1 MIYVPPIGFVLI
13 PLSLGIFFLRP
24 QYLGPWAIIMS
35 AFQAASVLNIEGGFP
50 LGVSPYFFVLILIA
64 IRFLPLWL
72 GGKCGFETADVAI
85 DITQPLLILTIWAI
99 VSAFLLPWLFAGV
112 GVDVPR
118 LGMDSPH
125 TSPLQWSMSNAAQ
138 AMYVTLD
145 AIFVIY
151 VLWCGRTRGY
161 FERLIYAFVICGVIA
176 SAIGGYQYLSHYAGL
191 PYPTDFFN
199 SNPGWRQLMSQ
210 QLAGISRVSATFIEP
225 STAGAFFAVWS
236 TLMLFLAAGGGG
248 GWAWPLFVI
257 GVIMV
262 FLTTSTTGYLIGGL
276 VIALFVWKEFVRVF
290 TTGRISGRGLFLMVA
305 IAGAIVAA
313 ALFIPNFSAVLAK
326 ILWQKTDSQSGHDR
340 ATTMWEAV
348 RITAETCGMGAGLGS
363 NRPSGMLFYIASN
376 LGLPG
381 LMLFGVMIAA
391 IYKSLFAGLRSTS
404 PFDRTRGYLGA
415 AGWATAISL
424 TAMAVTGGDIT
435 GSQLWI
441 CVGVAATGSRAVW
454 LHHEAVGPIELQQ
467 YAMVEPEPLA
477 EPVPLVN
484 LAYAID
490 PVSGTI
496 VLSEEYCIS

>member
-1 MIYVPPIGFVLI
+1 MIYVTPIGFALI
-13 PLSLGIFFLRP
+13 PLSLAIFFLRP
-24 QYLGPWAIIMS
+24 QHLGPWAIVMS

-64 IRFLPLWL
+64 IRFVPLWL
-72 GGKCGFETADVAI
+72 TGKCGFDTADVAI
-85 DITQPLLILTIWAI
+85 EITQPLLILTIWAI

-151 VLWCGRTRGY
+151 LLWCGRMHGY
-161 FERLIYAFVICGVIA
+161 FERLVFAFVVSGAIA
-176 SAIGGYQYLSHYAGL
+176 SAIGAYQYIAHYSGL

-210 QLAGISRVSATFIEP
+210 QLAGISRISATFIEP

-236 TLMLFLAAGGGG
+236 TFLLFLAAGGSV

-276 VIALFVWKEFVRVF
+276 VIALFMWQEFARVF
-290 TTGRISGRGLFLMVA
+290 ASGRISARGVFSLML
-305 IAGAIVAA
+305 IVGGFTAA
-313 ALFIPNFSAVLAK
+313 ALFIPNFSALLSK
-326 ILWQKTDSQSGHDR
+326 ILWEKSDSQSGRDR
-340 ATTMWEAV
+340 ATTMWEAL

-363 NRPSGMLFYIASN
+363 NRPSGMFFYIASN

-381 LMLFGVMIAA
+381 LMLFGLMIWA
-391 IYKSLFAGLRSTS
+391 IYKTLSAALRSS
-404 PFDRTRGYLGA
+404 PAFDRARGYLGA

-424 TAMAVTGGDIT
+424 TALAVTAGDIT
-435 GSQLWI
+435 GSQLWV

-454 LHHEAVGPIELQQ
+454 LGRQGADQ
-467 YAMVEPEPLA
+467 MEPPPLVI
-477 EPVPLVN
+477 EPVP
-484 LAYAID
+484 AH
-490 PVSGTI
+490 I
-496 VLSEEYCIS
+496 VLHEEYNIS

>member
-1 MIYVPPIGFVLI
+1 MIYVPPIGFALI

-72 GGKCGFETADVAI
+72 CGKCGFDTADVAI
-85 DITQPLLILTIWAI
+85 EITQPLLILTIWAI

-161 FERLIYAFVICGVIA
+161 FERLIYAFVISGVIA
-176 SAIGGYQYLSHYAGL
+176 SAIGGYQYFSHYAGL

-236 TLMLFLAAGGGG
+236 TLMLFLAAGGSGG

-290 TTGRISGRGLFLMVA
+290 ATGRISGRGLFLMAA

-313 ALFIPNFSAVLAK
+313 GLFIPNFSAILGK
-326 ILWQKTDSQSGHDR
+326 ILWQKGDSQSGRDR
-340 ATTMWEAV
+340 ATTMWEAL

-381 LMLFGVMIAA
+381 LMLFGLMILA
-391 IYKSLFAGLRSTS
+391 IYKTLGAALRSS
-404 PFDRTRGYLGA
+404 AAFDPARGYLGA

-424 TAMAVTGGDIT
+424 TALAVTAGDIT
-435 GSQLWI
+435 GSQLWV

-454 LHHEAVGPIELQQ
+454 MHHEAAGPIELPQ
-467 YAMVEPEPLA
+467 YAMVEPEPLIELVYA
-477 EPVPLVN
+477 IEPVSTP
-484 LAYAID
+484 
-490 PVSGTI
+490 I
-496 VLSEEYCIS
+496 VLGEEYCIS